1 MAIFTNQAVLSYRNG
16 AVSSNVVTGEIVE
29 VLSATKNALVDTYSS
44 GDTVT
49 FVVGLFNSGNTP
61 LTGVTL
67 TDDLGPYTFGGSTL
81 VPLTY
86 VTGSVNY
93 YVDGVLQATPTVNV
107 GTSLTVSNLTV
118 PANGY
123 AQIIYQAR
131 VNEFAPVAI
140 GGQIINNVTASSG
153 SESATAQETITV
165 AQAPLLGINKGVDP
179 ATVSENGTLTYTFTP
194 QNFGNTSADVADA
207 LVVTDTFD
215 PILDPITVTY
225 NGVVWTQGVEYN
237 YDSTTGAFT
246 TVAGNITLP
255 AATFAQDP
263 VTGEWNVTPG
273 VATLTVV
280 GPV

>member
-16 AVSSNVVTGEIVE
+16 AVSSNVVSGEIVE
-29 VLSATKNALVDTYSS
+29 VLSVTKNALLDTYSS
-44 GDTVT
+44 GDVVT
-49 FVVGLFNSGNTP
+49 YVVGLFNTGSTP

-67 TDDLGPYTFGGSTL
+67 TDDLGAYTFGSSTL

-93 YVDGVLQATPTVNV
+93 YIDGVLQPTPTVNV
-107 GTSLTVSNLTV
+107 GTDLTVSNLTV

-131 VNEFAPVAI
+131 VNEFAPVAV
-140 GGQIINNVTASSG
+140 GGQIVNNVTATSG
-153 SESATAQETITV
+153 GESATADETVTV
-165 AQAPLLGINKGVDP
+165 AQAPILSITKGVEP
-179 ATVSENGTLTYTFTP
+179 ATVSENGTLTYTFTL
-194 QNFGNTSADVADA
+194 QNFGNTAAAVGDA

-225 NGVVWTQGVEYN
+225 NGMAWTQGVEYN
-237 YDSTTGAFT
+237 YDSSTGLFT

-255 AATFAQDP
+255 AATFTQDP
-263 VTGEWNVTPG
+263 VTGEWNVVPG
-273 VATLTVV
+273 SATLTVAGTV
-280 GPV
+280 